1 MLYIVHNDTFDIHVD
16 YNMFYTI
23 QSTTVDC
30 TLVKVKIYI
39 QCYNITS
46 ILQIKNSLFLHEI
59 CVVCR
64 CRCRRLFKIIL
75 ALYDYNYILNIF
87 VFYSID
93 LF

>member
-39 QCYNITS
+39 QYYNITS
-46 ILQIKNSLFLHEI
+46 ILN
-59 CVVCR
+59 
-64 CRCRRLFKIIL
+64 
-75 ALYDYNYILNIF
+75 
-87 VFYSID
+87 
-93 LF
+93 

>member
-64 CRCRRLFKIIL
+64 CRCRRLFKIML
-75 ALYDYNYILNIF
+75 ALYNYNYILNIF